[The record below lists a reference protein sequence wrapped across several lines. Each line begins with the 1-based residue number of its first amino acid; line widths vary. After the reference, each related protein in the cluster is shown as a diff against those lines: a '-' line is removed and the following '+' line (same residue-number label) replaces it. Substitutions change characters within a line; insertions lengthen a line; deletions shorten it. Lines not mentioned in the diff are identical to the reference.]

1 MNARHLWT
9 AALGA
14 LAVAASAHASAPK
27 LPDGAYRVQ
36 RARIVDP
43 NGFGRPMTAVTLLVP
58 AGWST
63 SGGVVWQVNQ
73 QGCGKAGTHFAWRAD
88 SPDGVSAI
96 ELMPE
101 ESWGGNNLPLP
112 AMQLPCPNVTITN
125 VRDYLR
131 WLVERTRPGARILDY
146 RDRPDIAKL
155 LAAFNSVQPSVGGE
169 IRNWAEAGDVLVAYN
184 QNGRDMR
191 EMISI
196 AVLFSLSRMQGVMP
210 GEIREFL
217 TISAQPAYC
226 VRAPHGQ
233 LDFHFAAAVQQ
244 SIKVDPEWKAHMNE
258 HTRTMTGI
266 STRGA
271 ADRHAIR
278 MDTARE
284 IEAMRNQGVANRQA
298 SLDRGHQDFT
308 QVVRG
313 VENYIDTTSNERIE
327 LPNNYQHAWRLK
339 DDTYILTDDPN
350 FDPTRDL
357 DLEGHELKAERRRQ

>member
-1 MNARHLWT
+1 MFACLAAVFANAT
-9 AALGA
+9 PGQ
-14 LAVAASAHASAPK
+14 

-43 NGFGRPMTAVTLLVP
+43 NGFGRPMTAYTVLVP

-63 SGGVVWQVNQ
+63 SGGIVWQVNQ
-73 QGCGKAGTHFAWRAD
+73 QGCGKGGTHIAWRAV
-88 SPDGVSAI
+88 SPDGLSAI
-96 ELMPE
+96 EYMPE

-112 AMQLPCPNVTITN
+112 PMQLPCPNVSITN

-146 RDRPDIAKL
+146 RDRPDVAKPL
-155 LAAFNSVQPSVGGE
+155 EAWNSVQPSVGGE
-169 IRNWAEAGDVLVAYN
+169 IRNWVQAGDVLLACD
-184 QNGRDMR
+184 QGGRDMR

-196 AVLFSLSRMQGVMP
+196 TVLFSLSRMQGAMP

-217 TISAQPAYC
+217 TISAQAPYC

-233 LDFHFAAAVQQ
+233 LDFNFAEAVRL
-244 SIKVDPEWKAHMNE
+244 SAKTDPDWQALMNE
-258 HTRTMTGI
+258 HTRKMTGI
-266 STRGA
+266 SAKGA

-284 IEAMRNQGVANRQA
+284 IEAMRNQGVADRQA
-298 SLDRGHQDFT
+298 SLDRSHGDF
-308 QVVRG
+308 VNAIRG
-313 VENYIDTTSNERIE
+313 VKNFIDTTSNERIE

-350 FDPTRDL
+350 FDPNRDL
-357 DLEGHELKAERRRQ
+357 KLEAHELKPERR